1 MSLVVDFLFLFRVWM
16 NALKQSNC
24 EELVSVSRRGY
35 LSVYFPLR
43 KQTPHPSES
52 VLNWCAPSVSTWAVC
67 NGHAGSRHGEIT
79 NETWQR
85 GVKSVEGE
93 MLKREGRG
101 QRQGR
106 NMTDG
111 CTDEVQIRYLGVS
124 VLGKVSGDWCPF
136 STFIYL
142 FIYLPRL
149 LKDRLWLLRR
159 S

>member
-1 MSLVVDFLFLFRVWM
+1 M
-16 NALKQSNC
+16 NALKQSDC

-43 KQTPHPSES
+43 KQTPHPSAS

-101 QRQGR
+101 KRQGR

-124 VLGKVSGDWCPF
+124 LLGNGERWLVSILH
-136 STFIYL
+136 IYL
-142 FIYLPRL
+142 FIYH
-149 LKDRLWLLRR
+149 DRWKIDFGFFTEVKQCLTWSLVHK
-159 S
+159 